1 MQLHLD
7 GVVEE
12 GSMHGLSDDVHPSEG
27 EGEVGQAAA
36 DPRARQILLRT
47 YRTLTQRSFS
57 QNRFINDPSDRPLF
71 SGWL

>member
-7 GVVEE
+7 GVVEK

-36 DPRARQILLRT
+36 DPRARQTLLQTHMQNINTEIL
-47 YRTLTQRSFS
+47 Q
-57 QNRFINDPSDRPLF
+57 PKPVH
-71 SGWL
+71 